1 MAFSL
6 LITGGARSGKSNFA
20 EQRIKQL
27 GGSLIYIATADA
39 FDSEM
44 KDRIALHQAR
54 RGPDWQTIHAPMN
67 LPEALRRTDGRGPC
81 LVDCLT
87 IWLSNLMC
95 ADQQTAAAAEQL
107 VAVIAARSDPVILV
121 TNEVGSGIVPENAL
135 ARRFRDEAGRMNQI
149 IAAAVDEVY
158 VSISGIPMRIKPQP
172 DGPEKGV

>member
-6 LITGGARSGKSNFA
+6 LITGGARSGKSSFA
-20 EQRIKQL
+20 EQRVKAFGAPL
-27 GGSLIYIATADA
+27 VYIATAEA

-54 RGPDWQTIHAPMN
+54 RGTDWLTVPAPLN
-67 LPEALRRTDGRGPC
+67 LPQALREADGKGPC

-87 IWLSNLMC
+87 IWLNNLML
-95 ADQQTAAAAEQL
+95 AEQETVTAADQL
-107 VAVIAARSDPVILV
+107 VAAIVARSDPVVLV

-158 VSISGIPMRIKPQP
+158 VSISGILVRIKPQP
-172 DGPEKGV
+172 E

>member
-1 MAFSL
+1 MVFSL
-6 LITGGARSGKSNFA
+6 LITGGARSGKSSFA
-20 EQRIKQL
+20 EQRVTAFGAPL
-27 GGSLIYIATADA
+27 VYIATSEA

-54 RGPDWQTIHAPMN
+54 RGPNWQTVHAPLN
-67 LPEALRRTDGRGPC
+67 LPQALRETDGKGAC

-87 IWLSNLMC
+87 IWLNNLMF
-95 ADQQTAAAAEQL
+95 AEQETVSAADHL
-107 VAVIAARSDPVILV
+107 VTAIAARSDPVVLV

-158 VSISGIPMRIKPQP
+158 VSISGIPVRIKPQP
-172 DGPEKGV
+172 D